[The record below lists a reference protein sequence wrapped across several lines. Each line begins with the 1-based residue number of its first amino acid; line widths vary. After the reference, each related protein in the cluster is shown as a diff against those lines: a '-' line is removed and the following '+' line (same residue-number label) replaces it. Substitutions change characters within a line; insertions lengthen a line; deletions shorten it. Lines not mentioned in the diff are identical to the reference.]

1 MNLTRRERSIRVDLQ
16 TAAFVLSALGVIVA
30 LVAGTITY
38 YNARTNLPAEAPNR
52 FDDFVFL
59 TMDKDGLFKFVRTDH
74 PTSVY
79 GKEVANPNT
88 ILWEGYTLAVH
99 EPYDQLTVFR
109 MVVSGHPQGLCHYF
123 WWSEDQ
129 EGNRLKFQ
137 DGGHVQAALVPNRS
151 PNAGLQD
158 PRACRQIILVQ
169 SAMARIWQLARKEA
183 ACLAYRV
190 ATPRHCLK
198 LQNPFSTKCRAWYKS
213 RSYSRCSRRLL
224 RGGITTFIPHSD
236 ASATI

>member
-151 PNAGLQD
+151 PNAGLRD
-158 PRACRQIILVQ
+158 PND
-169 SAMARIWQLARKEA
+169 EA
-183 ACLAYRV
+183 AISGWQTTNQAAEQFAQIVR
-190 ATPRHCLK
+190 K
-198 LQNPFSTKCRAWYKS
+198 LGYTHVEITKKEDGE
-213 RSYSRCSRRLL
+213 LL
-224 RGGITTFIPHSD
+224 MFHPGSGRKVVSQDGRYAFVP
-236 ASATI
+236 AQ